1 MYILFEHYTIRD
13 LLVREAPGMVIAL
26 VIAELFYKFH
36 SFVLEC
42 LAFLTTW
49 LLLSLLLRRVLPE
62 RRHPAPPTHSDLPG

>member
-1 MYILFEHYTIRD
+1 MYTLFEHYTIRD
-13 LLVREAPGMVIAL
+13 LLVREAPGMAVAL

-49 LLLSLLLRRVLPE
+49 FLLSLLLRSVLPE
-62 RRHPAPPTHSDLPG
+62 RGQPARSNQQ